1 MRRRH
6 PHARRR
12 FKKGFTLI
20 EVVVSLLI
28 AAILMGMAGLGMVQ
42 VARGFVQT
50 REAGELAQK
59 SDFVLTRIRK
69 SVRNLMDVN
78 SASATTLSLSRLDSN
93 QAPVTDIF
101 SYSGTTL
108 SLGDGITSA
117 PLMEGISA
125 FEFQYFDEDNN
136 VWNPATD
143 SIGELAFVD
152 VSLTMAGDEGVS
164 VAFSERILPRNTF
177 TPSRVYTPSGAGS
190 TSAQGIC
197 LLETLYPDSPVL
209 WSLFRGFRD
218 NGLAAIP
225 LAGKKITSAYYLTGS
240 AVTPWL
246 AAHPGAIPFL
256 KWLAAPVVAL
266 LFFRTFFPA
275 GLLALAAAAWIFARL
290 FTFVLLRNAT
300 ARTPLSRRFRTAGS
314 ILLSLVITITV
325 VALLGAGAVSI
336 LNTSQH
342 GNVHSAFG
350 EKAYYLAES
359 GLRYAVSQFMAN
371 QDNSAGFIS
380 ALSSTEDDGVFFVST
395 DEAFDLGARCFFFD
409 PDNGAPGTTLLALGD
424 GFPGKIAQI
433 TVGGGLIGRMEVYDT
448 GIGDRTVVNVTV
460 SAINTGA
467 GTITYAV
474 TGGLA
479 GSVDPDEYVLPV
491 AATSAA
497 VSNVRVSNLGEAP
510 TASQISLDGFA
521 AFFPE
526 ARGVVSLMADADSD
540 GSYDD
545 RIDLVYDRLNG
556 TTLQGL
562 RNVPGKEPLPDGGVN
577 IAADTPVVLGRYAS
591 ITSRGVVARNTSQ
604 ETAVQLTLNQPLD
617 TVEIMRMI
625 ANATPGE
632 QSAESRLG
640 THTLEDNALKVTST
654 DSTYSFIESDNPTLQ
669 QESVA
674 AQDWEFSDM
683 TGGSDFLKE
692 LWLRSDKRLSYETQ
706 VKVKFT
712 EAEDD
717 LAPDLVNHPG
727 CYMPGI
733 AFRLRQVG
741 PHPGQ
746 ATYYGMSFMRGITGI
761 TQHSTDSGCGQTTW
775 KSEDDDISDNL
786 FADHGSNS
794 AFTYTTHCDDSS
806 FNPTT
811 WNDDRPLDGIPYL
824 IFWQKDRSTNADGS
838 PLNTGCGGEVE
849 EGYSPFEWLSY
860 MPLVTAEKRTIYYY
874 PSGVR
879 VYGDTGYEGR
889 EAGFPV
895 GNYTL
900 SQCQE
905 RGMLNDDVE
914 SIRVLSDFSA
924 VLYEHDNFGGSS
936 YTRTS
941 DDPNLNLEGLSYT
954 NWNNETSSLK
964 VSYGGSTSPPNSG
977 WYDGPV
983 TGHTAERTETA
994 WKLTDPYGL
1003 FKTYTIDGVEV
1014 LGLPGALT
1022 IMDPA
1027 TAFDAGGPKPVA
1039 NAAYIVFPGSTSSA
1053 DKRDLNYRLY
1063 LKEWTT
1069 VGLQI
1074 FEMEGDL
1081 DCNIETGTG
1090 GVERVNAVSAF
1101 FGSDTAAGTTA
1112 QAGNSR
1118 KDGHRTAY
1126 PASTADNYLAYPVK
1140 WLNDPGYFTQAVWD
1154 GLGIQNTNEPN
1165 FPTEGGYTSKLVPN
1179 PYGGSGCGGNTDIKL
1194 VEKGKDL
1201 EGDNTHIYS
1210 ATFLTVKEYPPH
1222 DGEPAYYNEYNFDA
1236 DPAVEYIPEIGLH
1249 TLGISA
1255 EPGAA
1260 ANDTETA
1267 YFKDWYWRFFEGGQ
1281 TGMVPGIIS
1290 E

>member
-1 MRRRH
+1 M
-6 PHARRR
+6 
-12 FKKGFTLI
+12 
-20 EVVVSLLI
+20 I
-28 AAILMGMAGLGMVQ
+28 AAILMGMAGLGVVQ

-69 SVRNLMDVN
+69 SVRNLMGVN
-78 SASATTLSLSRLDSN
+78 SAATNTTTLSLSRLDSN
-93 QAPVTDIF
+93 QAPVTEIF

-108 SLGDGITSA
+108 SLGNGTTSA

-125 FEFQYFDEDNN
+125 FQFQYFKEDEDNN
-136 VWNPATD
+136 PWNPATD
-143 SIGELAFVD
+143 PVGELAIVD
-152 VSLTMAGDEGVS
+152 VSLTMAGDQGVS
-164 VAFSERILPRNTF
+164 VAFSERILPRNTY
-177 TPSRVYTPSGAGS
+177 TPSRAYTPSGAG
-190 TSAQGIC
+190 TPSAQGIC
-197 LLETLYPDSPVL
+197 LLEALYPNSPVL

-246 AAHPGAIPFL
+246 TAHPGAIPFL
-256 KWLAAPVVAL
+256 RWLTVPVVAL
-266 LFFRTFFPA
+266 LFFWTWFPA
-275 GLLALAAAAWIFARL
+275 GLLALAVAAWIFARL
-290 FTFVLLRNAT
+290 FTFLLLRDAT

-314 ILLSLVITITV
+314 ILLSLVITIMV

-336 LNTSQH
+336 LTTSQH
-342 GNVHSAFG
+342 GNVHSALG

-371 QDNSAGFIS
+371 QDNSANFIS
-380 ALSSTEDDGVFFVST
+380 ALSSTEGDGAFSVST
-395 DEAFDLGARCFFFD
+395 GEAFNLGARCFFFD
-409 PDNGAPGTTLLALGD
+409 PDNGAPGTTLLAYGD
-424 GFPGKIAQI
+424 GFPGKLNEI
-433 TVGGGLIGRMEVYDT
+433 TVPGGGLSDRMEVYDT
-448 GIGDRTVVNVTV
+448 GIGDRTVVNATV
-460 SAINTGA
+460 SAINTGT
-467 GTITYAV
+467 GTITYTI

-491 AATSAA
+491 ASVRSDA
-497 VSNVRVSNLGEAP
+497 SNIRASNLGEAP
-510 TASQISLDGFA
+510 TASQISLKDDGFA
-521 AFFPE
+521 GFFPA
-526 ARGVVSLMADADSD
+526 ARGVVSLMADADKD
-540 GSYDD
+540 GSHDD

-562 RNVPGKEPLPDGGVN
+562 RNVPGKEPLPDGGVD

-591 ITSRGVVARNTSQ
+591 ITSRGMVARNTSQ
-604 ETAVQLTLNQPLD
+604 ETAVQLTLSQPLD
-617 TVEIMRMI
+617 TVDIMRMI
-625 ANATPGE
+625 ANTTPGE
-632 QSAESRLG
+632 QSVDSVLG
-640 THTLEDNALKVTST
+640 THTLEDNALKVVTT
-654 DSTYSFIESDNPTLQ
+654 DGTYSFIESNNPTLQ

-692 LWLRSDKRLSYETQ
+692 LWLRSDKRMSYETQ

-712 EAEDD
+712 ETEDD
-717 LAPDLVNHPG
+717 LAPNFVNHPG

-746 ATYYGMSFMRGITGI
+746 STYYGMSFMRGIAGR

-794 AFTYTTHCDDSS
+794 AFTYTSTCPDSD
-806 FNPTT
+806 FTPTI
-811 WNDDRPLDGIPYL
+811 WNDNKPLDGIPYL
-824 IFWQKDRSTNADGS
+824 IFWQKDQSTNADGS
-838 PLNTGCGGEVE
+838 PLSTGCGGSVS

-860 MPLVTAEKRTIYYY
+860 MPLVAVEKCTLYQYDNTIRA
-874 PSGVR
+874 R
-879 VYGDTGYEGR
+879 VYSNRYYGGD
-889 EAGFPV
+889 EAGFP
-895 GNYTL
+895 GGEFNL
-900 SQCQE
+900 AACQD
-905 RGMLNDDVE
+905 RGMNNDDVQ
-914 SIRVLSDFSA
+914 SVRVTSGYTLT
-924 VLYEHDNFGGSS
+924 LYEHDNFGGKSL
-936 YTRTS
+936 TRTS
-941 DDPNLNLEGLSYT
+941 DFGDLGLILDGFWS
-954 NWNNETSSLK
+954 WANETSSLK
-964 VSYGGSTSPPNSG
+964 VTGPPSSSAP
-977 WYDGPV
+977 WYDGPIAGQIPSY
-983 TGHTAERTETA
+983 TRTA

-1003 FKTYTIDGVEV
+1003 FKTYTINGVEV

-1039 NAAYIVFPGSTSSA
+1039 NAAYIVFPGSSSSA

-1063 LKEWTT
+1063 LKEWAT

-1074 FEMEGDL
+1074 FEIEGDL
-1081 DCNIETGTG
+1081 DCNPSTGTG

-1101 FGSDTAAGTTA
+1101 FGSNTAAGNTA

-1118 KDGHRTAY
+1118 KDGNRNAY
-1126 PASTADNYLAYPVK
+1126 PASTAENYLAYPVK
-1140 WLNDPGYFTQAVWD
+1140 WLNNPGYFTQAVWD

-1201 EGDNTHIYS
+1201 EGDNTHVYS

-1222 DGEPAYYNEYNFDA
+1222 DGEPAYYNEYNFDT
-1236 DPAVEYIPEIGLH
+1236 EYIPEIGLH

>member
-1 MRRRH
+1 MIMKTFFLPLPRSSE
-6 PHARRR
+6 
-12 FKKGFTLI
+12 KGFTLV
-20 EVVVSLLI
+20 EVVASLLI
-28 AAILMGMAGLGMVQ
+28 AAILMGMAGLGVVQ

-69 SVRNLMDVN
+69 SVRNLMGVN
-78 SASATTLSLSRLDSN
+78 STSATTLSLSRLDSN

-108 SLGDGITSA
+108 SLGDGTTSA
-117 PLMEGISA
+117 PLMEEISA
-125 FEFQYFDEDNN
+125 FQFQYFNEDNN
-136 VWNPATD
+136 AWNPATD
-143 SIGELAFVD
+143 PIGELAIVD
-152 VSLTMAGDEGVS
+152 VSLTMTGDQGVS
-164 VAFSERILPRNTF
+164 VAFSERILPRNTY
-177 TPSRVYTPSGAGS
+177 TPSRIYTPSEAGS
-190 TSAQGIC
+190 PSAQGIC
-197 LLETLYPDSPVL
+197 LLEALYPDSPVL
-209 WSLFRGFRD
+209 WSLFRSFRD
-218 NGLAAIP
+218 NGLSAIP

-256 KWLAAPVVAL
+256 RWLTAPVVAL
-266 LFFRTFFPA
+266 LFFWTWFPA

-290 FTFVLLRNAT
+290 FAFVLLRDAT

-325 VALLGAGAVSI
+325 VALLGAGAVSL
-336 LNTSQH
+336 LNTSHH

-371 QDNSAGFIS
+371 RDNSAGFVD
-380 ALSSTEDDGVFFVST
+380 ALSSTEGDGAFSVST
-395 DEAFDLGARCFFFD
+395 GEAFDLGARCFFFD
-409 PDNGAPGTTLLALGD
+409 PKNGAPGNTLHAFGD

-433 TVGGGLIGRMEVYDT
+433 TVGGGLVGRFEVYDT
-448 GIGDRTVVNVTV
+448 GIDERTIVNATV

-491 AATSAA
+491 AAVSTAA
-497 VSNVRVSNLGEAP
+497 SNVTASNLGEAP

-521 AFFPE
+521 GFFPA

-540 GSYDD
+540 GSYND

-591 ITSRGVVARNTSQ
+591 ITSRGMVARNTSQ
-604 ETAVQLTLNQPLD
+604 ETAVQLTLSQPLD
-617 TVEIMRMI
+617 TVDIMRMI
-625 ANATPGE
+625 ANSTPGE
-632 QSAESRLG
+632 RSAESRLG
-640 THTLEDNALKVTST
+640 THTLEDNALKVVTT
-654 DSTYSFIESDNPTLQ
+654 YGTYSFIESNNPTLQ

-674 AQDWEFSDM
+674 AQNWNLSDM

-712 EAEDD
+712 ETEDD
-717 LAPDLVNHPG
+717 LAPDFVNHPG

-746 ATYYGMSFMRGITGI
+746 ATYYGMSFMRGIAGI
-761 TQHSTDSGCGQTTW
+761 TQHSTGGGCEGTTTW

-786 FADHGSNS
+786 FADHGGNS
-794 AFTYTTHCDDSS
+794 AFTYTTHCDDSN
-806 FNPTT
+806 FTPTT

-824 IFWQKDRSTNADGS
+824 IFWQKDQSTNADGS
-838 PLNTGCGGEVE
+838 PLSTGCGGSVS

-860 MPLVTAEKRTIYYY
+860 MPLVTVEKRTVYYY

-879 VYGDTGYEGR
+879 VYGDTNYGGR

-895 GNYTL
+895 GEYTL
-900 SQCQE
+900 SQCME

-914 SIRVLSDFSA
+914 SIRVLSNFSA
-924 VLYEHDNFGGSS
+924 RLYEHDNFGGSS
-936 YTRTS
+936 ITRTS
-941 DDPNLNLEGLSYT
+941 NDSDLDRYGFLYIG
-954 NWNNETSSLK
+954 WGDRISSLK
-964 VSYGGSTSPPNSG
+964 VTYSGTTLPPAG

-983 TGHTAERTETA
+983 TGHTAESTETA

-1027 TAFDAGGPKPVA
+1027 TASAAGGPRPVA
-1039 NAAYIVFPGSTSSA
+1039 NAAYIVFPGNTTTTDQA
-1053 DKRDLNYRLY
+1053 NKRNLNYRLY

-1081 DCNIETGTG
+1081 DCNTGTGTG

-1101 FGSDTAAGTTA
+1101 FGSNTAAGTTA
-1112 QAGNSR
+1112 QATNSR

-1126 PASTADNYLAYPVK
+1126 PASTAENYLAYPAK

-1165 FPTEGGYTSKLVPN
+1165 FPTAGGYTSKLVPN
-1179 PYGGSGCGGNTDIKL
+1179 PYKSGCNPLNTDIKL
-1194 VEKGKDL
+1194 VEKGKDM
-1201 EGDNTHIYS
+1201 EGDNTHVYS
-1210 ATFLTVKEYPPH
+1210 ATFLTVNTTTG
-1222 DGEPAYYNEYNFDA
+1222 DEYNFDT
-1236 DPAVEYIPEIGLH
+1236 EYIPEIGLH

-1267 YFKDWYWRFFEGGQ
+1267 YFKDWYWRFFEGGN

>member
-1 MRRRH
+1 
-6 PHARRR
+6 
-12 FKKGFTLI
+12 
-20 EVVVSLLI
+20 LI
-28 AAILMGMAGLGMVQ
+28 AAILMGMAGLGVVQ

-69 SVRNLMDVN
+69 SVRNLMGVN
-78 SASATTLSLSRLDSN
+78 SANTTTLSLSRLDTN

-108 SLGDGITSA
+108 SLSDGTNNA
-117 PLMEGISA
+117 PLMEGVST
-125 FEFQYFDEDNN
+125 FGFQYFDEDNN
-136 VWNPATD
+136 VWDPATD
-143 SIGELAFVD
+143 AIGELAFVD
-152 VSLTMAGDEGVS
+152 VSLTMASDEGVS
-164 VAFSERILPRNTF
+164 VTFSERILPRNTY
-177 TPSRVYTPSGAGS
+177 TPSRAYTPSGAGS

-197 LLETLYPDSPVL
+197 LLEALYPDSPVL
-209 WSLFRGFRD
+209 WSLFRSFRD

-225 LAGKKITSAYYLTGS
+225 VAGKKITAAYYLTGS
-240 AVTPWL
+240 AVTPWI

-266 LFFRTFFPA
+266 LFFWTFFPA
-275 GLLALAAAAWIFARL
+275 GLLALGAAAWIFARL

-300 ARTPLSRRFRTAGS
+300 ARKPLSRRFRTAGS

-325 VALLGAGAVSI
+325 VALLGAGAVSL

-359 GLRYAVSQFMAN
+359 GLRYAVSQFMSHR
-371 QDNSAGFIS
+371 DDSAEFVA
-380 ALSSTEDDGVFFVST
+380 ALSSDEDDGAFSVSAG
-395 DEAFDLGARCFFFD
+395 EMFDLGARCFFFD
-409 PDNGAPGTTLLALGD
+409 PDNSAPGTTLHAYGD
-424 GFPGKIAQI
+424 GFPGRIAQI
-433 TVGGGLIGRMEVYDT
+433 TVGGGLTGRFEVYDT
-448 GIGDRTVVNVTV
+448 GIGDRTVVNATV
-460 SAINTGA
+460 SAINSGA
-467 GTITYAV
+467 GTITYTV
-474 TGGLA
+474 TNGLA
-479 GSVDPDEYVLPV
+479 GGVDPDEYVLPV
-491 AATSAA
+491 ASVSSAA
-497 VSNVRVSNLGEAP
+497 SNIRASNLGEAP
-510 TASQISLDGFA
+510 TASQISLKDDGFA
-521 AFFPE
+521 GFFPA
-526 ARGVVSLMADADSD
+526 ARGVVSLMADANND
-540 GSYDD
+540 GSYNE

-562 RNVPGKEPLPDGGVN
+562 RNVPGKEPLPDGGVK

-591 ITSRGVVARNTSQ
+591 ITSRGMVARNTSQ

-617 TVEIMRMI
+617 TVAIMRMI

-632 QSAESRLG
+632 KSATSRLG
-640 THTLEDNALKVTST
+640 THTLEDNTLKVVTT

-674 AQDWEFSDM
+674 AQDWNLSDM
-683 TGGSDFLKE
+683 TGGSNFLKE

-712 EAEDD
+712 ETEDD
-717 LAPDLVNHPG
+717 LSPNFVNHPG

-746 ATYYGMSFMRGITGI
+746 ATYYGMSFMRGIAGR

-775 KSEDDDISDNL
+775 RSEDDDISDNL

-794 AFTYTTHCDDSS
+794 AFTYTSTCPDSD
-806 FNPTT
+806 FTPTT
-811 WNDDRPLDGIPYL
+811 WNDDKPLDGIPYL
-824 IFWQKDRSTNADGS
+824 IFWQKDQSTNADGS
-838 PLNTGCGGEVE
+838 PLSTGCGGSVS
-849 EGYSPFEWLSY
+849 EGYSPFEWLAY
-860 MPLVTAEKRTIYYY
+860 MPLVTAEKKTIYQYDAT
-874 PSGVR
+874 PRAR
-879 VYGDTGYEGR
+879 VYSNIWYGGSET
-889 EAGFPV
+889 GFPV
-895 GNYTL
+895 GEYRL
-900 SQCQE
+900 ADCQA
-905 RGMLNDDVE
+905 RGMSNDDVG
-914 SIRVLSDFSA
+914 SVRVTGGYA
-924 VLYEHDNFGGSS
+924 ITLYEHDNFEGESLQLTTDDSSLIDNYCADCGSLDADWN
-936 YTRTS
+936 
-941 DDPNLNLEGLSYT
+941 DDV
-954 NWNNETSSLK
+954 SSLK
-964 VSYGGSTSPPNSG
+964 VSYDDSTSRPNSG

-983 TGHTAERTETA
+983 AGPPATATYTA

-1003 FKTYTIDGVEV
+1003 FKTFTVDGVEV
-1014 LGLPGALT
+1014 LGLPGART
-1022 IMDPA
+1022 IMDA
-1027 TAFDAGGPKPVA
+1027 STAFDAGGPRPVA
-1039 NAAYIVFPGSTSSA
+1039 NAAYIVFPGSASSA

-1081 DCNIETGTG
+1081 DCNTATGTG

-1101 FGSDTAAGTTA
+1101 FGSNTAAGNTA
-1112 QAGNSR
+1112 LAGDSR
-1118 KDGHRTAY
+1118 KDGNRNAY

-1140 WLNDPGYFTQAVWD
+1140 WLNDAGYFTRAVWD

-1179 PYGGSGCGGNTDIKL
+1179 PYGGTGCGGNTDIKL

-1210 ATFLTVKEYPPH
+1210 ATFLTVNTTT
-1222 DGEPAYYNEYNFDA
+1222 GNEYNFDT
-1236 DPAVEYIPEIGLH
+1236 EYIPEIGLH
-1249 TLGISA
+1249 TLGVSA